1 MLPVARRV
9 LSELNANAQISLA
22 GQELMDFAF
31 AMGKA
36 DLLIQGG
43 VPDAIRHGDTIAN
56 DLYADRTFD

>member
-1 MLPVARRV
+1 MLLVARRV

-22 GQELMDFAF
+22 GQEPMDYAF

-43 VPDAIRHGDTIAN
+43 ASD
-56 DLYADRTFD
+56 